1 MYIFYIIETPLKNV
15 FLEIIFFLHIFCLKI
30 FTLSKFHSH
39 SVEMSKIFEKKQQK
53 NEKDIFLTLDHMGI
67 PFENQKVKNRT
78 SSCLPKLG
86 LEPKFNETGTFGGF
100 GKSAQ
105 SLSDIQLGCVMF

>member
-1 MYIFYIIETPLKNV
+1 
-15 FLEIIFFLHIFCLKI
+15 
-30 FTLSKFHSH
+30 
-39 SVEMSKIFEKKQQK
+39 MSKIFEKKQQK

-100 GKSAQ
+100 GKRAQ
-105 SLSDIQLGCVMF
+105 SLSDIHRIFNTAPYGDPLKIQNFENRASSCFKLAQIRLRAKIL